1 MQINLF
7 TCTAERNRVNKSNYI
22 SNRFNINGTLRNE
35 SSIIDPIILIE
46 KTNPVSNYY
55 NYMYIDEFKRWYF
68 INDIV
73 SIRNNIWEI
82 HAHVDVLYTWGA
94 DIGNME
100 AVIDRCENPNDANL
114 YYDDGSFVLDS
125 RNNIEIKEFPNGF
138 NENGSYILICA
149 GGN

>member
-1 MQINLF
+1 MQISLF
-7 TCTAERNRVNKSNYI
+7 TCTSERNRVNKSNYI
-22 SNRFNINGTLRNE
+22 SNRFAVNGTLRNE
-35 SSIIDPIILIE
+35 SSVIDPVILIE
-46 KTNPVSNYY
+46 KTNPVSGYY

-73 SIRNNIWEI
+73 SIRNKIWEI

-94 DIGNME
+94 DIANME
-100 AVIDRCENPNDANL
+100 CVIDKSEDFNNANL

-125 RNNIEIKEFPNGF
+125 RNNIEIKEFQNGF